1 MSWNRFGMKE
11 VPFGEGR
18 FERLSAAV
26 RCRGSHRL
34 PLAFFA
40 FCLPLLRYE
49 APAHFCGSNVEQTK
63 QYFRFAPC
71 PSGVDVEDN
80 I

>member
-1 MSWNRFGMKE
+1 MSWNRLGIKK

-18 FERLSAAV
+18 FERPSAAV

-40 FCLPLLRYE
+40 FCLPLLR
-49 APAHFCGSNVEQTK
+49 
-63 QYFRFAPC
+63 
-71 PSGVDVEDN
+71 
-80 I
+80 